1 MASKDY
7 YETLGVSRSAS
18 DDEIKSAY
26 RQLAKK
32 YHPDLNK
39 APEAAEKFKEINEA
53 YSVLSD
59 KQKRANYDQFGSAD
73 GPQGFGGGQGGSWQG
88 FSDYE
93 DGGFGS
99 FEDIFN
105 IFSNFGGRGSTRATR
120 EKGEDINLNL
130 VITFLESAFGTEK
143 EITVTRKERC
153 PDCHGTGA
161 KTDSDYVT
169 CPECNGSG
177 RVQYTQQTLFGVTRT
192 VGVCRNCG
200 GKGKV
205 VKNKCLSCH
214 GSGLKTVQRKIKV
227 KIQAGIDNDQVI
239 RIVGEGNQT
248 ASADGVPG
256 DLRIAITVQP
266 HALLVRKDY
275 NLYVDVYVPI
285 TTLML
290 GGKVEVPTL
299 KGTTMIDVAPLTQ
312 SNTRYTLKGK
322 GIKYLKGLGS
332 GDLYVTLK
340 GEMPKDVDKNT
351 VKLIKELQSSISDK
365 AYPKTQNYKK
375 KLGN

>member
-1 MASKDY
+1 MANKDY
-7 YETLGVSRSAS
+7 YEILGVSRSAS

-73 GPQGFGGGQGGSWQG
+73 GPQGFSGGQGGSWQG

-93 DGGFGS
+93 DGGFGG

-105 IFSNFGGRGSTRATR
+105 IFSNFGGRGSTRVTR

-130 VITFLESAFGTEK
+130 TITFLESAFGTEK

-153 PDCHGTGA
+153 PDCNGTGA

-177 RVQYTQQTLFGVTRT
+177 RVQFTQQTLFGVTRT

-205 VKNKCLSCH
+205 VKNKCSSCR

-248 ASADGVPG
+248 ASADGISG

-266 HALLVRKDY
+266 HSLLVRKDY

-290 GGKVEVPTL
+290 GGKVEVPTI
-299 KGTTMIDVAPLTQ
+299 KGTTMIDIAPLTQ

-332 GDLYVTLK
+332 GDFYVTLK

-351 VKLIKELQSSISDK
+351 VKLV
-365 AYPKTQNYKK
+365 
-375 KLGN
+375 